1 MKKILALLLAVLL
14 VLGLSACGQEAP
26 VGTMDLGGTPPP
38 AATEAPA
45 ASESAAAAE
54 SEAPAAEGTDVA
66 AAVTQVVQNMPDHIY
81 KIGEKDFVAK
91 VVAGEPMTILDIRSA
106 EDYGKG
112 HVKGAVNLPWGTAIG
127 DALATIPQSGE
138 VFVYCYTGQTAGQ
151 AVVTLNLAGIP
162 ARSVNLGWN
171 FGISKV
177 EGVDAVTETTA
188 NTLPE
193 ATYPVDAAVAE
204 AVKVYY
210 AGLGTIA
217 DARFKNYK
225 ISEDDLKAAIDA
237 GEDLFILSV
246 RKAEDYAKGHIQG
259 AINIPFGKTM
269 FNDVS
274 ALPKDKKIVVYCYTG
289 QTAGQATAALRLMGF
304 DAVSLNGG
312 MGMASNA
319 PQGWANKGYPVVTGS
334 VVETA
339 VLNYFR
345 NMPDHIYKIA
355 EKDFVAKVVAG
366 DAMTVVDIRS
376 AADYEKGHVKGAIN
390 MPWGP
395 AIAEN
400 LAKLPRSGDVFIY
413 CYTGQTAG
421 QAVVTLNV
429 AGVPA
434 RSVNLGWNF
443 GISKVEGVDAVTET
457 TVNPLPDA
465 ANAVD
470 PDIAEAVTAY
480 YAGLGTI
487 ADERFKNY
495 KVSEDDLKAMI
506 EAKEDFFLLSVRKA
520 EDYAKGHI
528 QGAANVPFGKTMMDN
543 LGGVPK
549 DKKVVVYCYT
559 GQTAGQAVA
568 GMRLLG
574 YDAVSLNGGS
584 GMPSNVPQG
593 WTNKEFPLVTE

>member
-1 MKKILALLLAVLL
+1 MKRILALLLAVLM
-14 VLGLSACGQEAP
+14 VFGLAACGQETPA
-26 VGTMDLGGTPPP
+26 GTMDLGGTPPP
-38 AATEAPA
+38 AASESVE
-45 ASESAAAAE
+45 ASESAAPAETEAA
-54 SEAPAAEGTDVA
+54 TDLSG
-66 AAVTQVVQNMPDHIY
+66 AVLSVVRNMPDHIY

-112 HVKGAVNLPWGTAIG
+112 HVKGAVNLPWGTAIS
-127 DALATIPQSGE
+127 DALATVPQSGE

-188 NTLPE
+188 NTLPA
-193 ATYPVDAAVAE
+193 ATNPVDSAVAE
-204 AVKVYY
+204 AVGAYY

-225 ISEDDLKAAIDA
+225 ISEDDLKAALEA
-237 GEDLFILSV
+237 KEDLFILSV
-246 RKAEDYAKGHIQG
+246 RKAEDYAKGHIEG
-259 AINIPFGKTM
+259 AVNIPFGKTM
-269 FNDVS
+269 LDDVS

-289 QTAGQATAALRLMGF
+289 QTAGQATAALRLMGY

-319 PQGWANKGYPVVTGS
+319 PQGWANKGYPTVSSSVVTN
-334 VVETA
+334 A
-339 VLNYFR
+339 VQNYFR

-366 DAMTVVDIRS
+366 DAMTIVDIRS
-376 AADYEKGHVKGAIN
+376 AADYEKGHVKGAVN
-390 MPWGP
+390 LPWGP

-400 LAKLPRSGDVFIY
+400 LAKLPQTGDVFIY

-421 QAVVTLNV
+421 QAVVTMNV

-457 TVNPLPDA
+457 TANTLPDA
-465 ANAVD
+465 ANSVD
-470 PDIAEAVTAY
+470 EQILEAVTAY

-495 KVSEDDLKAMI
+495 KVSEDDLKAMRDG
-506 EAKEDFFLLSVRKA
+506 KEDFYLLSVRKA

-528 QGAANVPFGKTMMDN
+528 QGAVNVPFGKTFADG
-543 LGGVPK
+543 LGAVPK

-568 GMRLLG
+568 GMRLMG
-574 YDAVSLNGGS
+574 YDAVSLNGGT